1 MKPDDRVALFCLDS
15 GRDFAAQV
23 AAHLG
28 VPLAEHEERN
38 FEGGEHKTRPLATVR
53 NRDVFV
59 VQSLYSSDG
68 FSINDKLVRL
78 LFLLA
83 GLRDNGAA
91 RITAVVPYLCYSRK
105 DRRTKSRDPVT
116 TRYIAQ
122 LFEAM
127 TIDTMVTMD
136 VHNRAAFE
144 NAFRCPTVH
153 LSAREAFIDFLLPE
167 LRDRTITVASPDVG
181 GVKRAELFR
190 KSLERRLKRP
200 VGSAFME
207 KHRSRGEVSGSAVVG
222 NIRNRTVLIL
232 DDLIAGGSTMQ
243 RAAEAFKQQGAEDV
257 IAIATHGVLSHNT
270 VDTLASPA
278 LSRVILG
285 NTVAPALPSTLL
297 KTKVTLVDITAAIAE
312 TIAALHEGRDVT
324 DLES

>member
-1 MKPDDRVALFCLDS
+1 MKRDDGLALFCLNS
-15 GRDFAAQV
+15 GQHFASQV
-23 AAHLG
+23 ATHLG
-28 VPLAEHEERN
+28 VALSAHEERD
-38 FEGGEHKTRPLATVR
+38 FEDGEHKTRPLETVR

-59 VQSLYSSDG
+59 VQSLHSSDG
-68 FSINDKLVRL
+68 LSSNDKLVRL

-105 DRRTKSRDPVT
+105 DRRTKSRDPVN

-122 LFEAM
+122 LFEAVS
-127 TIDTMVTMD
+127 IDAMVTVD

-144 NAFRCPTVH
+144 NAFRCPTLH
-153 LSAREAFIDFLLPE
+153 LSARDAFIDYLLPD
-167 LRDRTITVASPDVG
+167 LQDKPVTVASPDVG

-190 KSLERRLKRP
+190 EALESQLERP

-207 KHRSRGEVSGSAVVG
+207 KHRSRGELSGSAVVG
-222 NIRNRTVLIL
+222 DIRNRTVLIL
-232 DDLIAGGSTMQ
+232 DDLIAGGGTMQ
-243 RAAEAFKQQGAEDV
+243 RAAQAFKTQGAEAV
-257 IAIATHGVLSHNT
+257 IALATHGVFSQEAGEK
-270 VDTLASPA
+270 LASPV

-285 NTVAPALPSTLL
+285 NTIAPTLPAAAM
-297 KTKVTLVDITAAIAE
+297 KKIELVNITAGIAD
-312 TIAALHEGRDVT
+312 TIAALHTGRDVS

>member
-1 MKPDDRVALFCLDS
+1 MRLDDRIALFCLDS
-15 GRDFAAQV
+15 GSDFASKV

-28 VPLAEHEERN
+28 VPLGAHEERD
-38 FEGGEHKTRPLATVR
+38 FEDGEHKIRPLETVR

-59 VQSLYSSDG
+59 VQSLYSGDG
-68 FSINDKLVRL
+68 SSINDKLVRL

-83 GLRDNGAA
+83 SLRDNGAA
-91 RITAVVPYLCYSRK
+91 RITAIVPYLCYSRK

-122 LFEAM
+122 LLEAV
-127 TIDTMVTMD
+127 TIDTIVTMD

-167 LRDRTITVASPDVG
+167 LRDREITIASPDVG
-181 GVKRAELFR
+181 GIKRAELFR
-190 KSLERRLKRP
+190 ESLEKRLERP

-222 NIRNRTVLIL
+222 DILNRTVLIL
-232 DDLIAGGSTMQ
+232 DDLIAGGGTMQ
-243 RAAEAFKQQGAEDV
+243 RAAEAFREKGADEV
-257 IAIATHGVLSHNT
+257 IAIATHGVFT
-270 VDTLASPA
+270 RDAEDKLASPA

-285 NTVAPALPSTLL
+285 NTVVPALPSRLL
-297 KTKVTLVDITAAIAE
+297 KTKVALVDITAGIAD
-312 TIAALHEGRDVT
+312 TIAALHQGRDVT

>member
-1 MKPDDRVALFCLDS
+1 MNHDDGIALFCLDS
-15 GRDFAAQV
+15 GSDFASQV

-28 VPLAEHEERN
+28 VPLGEHEERD
-38 FEGGEHKTRPLATVR
+38 FEDGEHKIRPLETVR

-59 VQSLYSSDG
+59 VQSLYGSDG
-68 FSINDKLVRL
+68 LSINDKLARL

-83 GLRDNGAA
+83 SLRDNGAA
-91 RITAVVPYLCYSRK
+91 RVTAVVPYLCYSRK

-127 TIDTMVTMD
+127 AIDTMVTVD

-153 LSAREAFIDFLLPE
+153 LSAREAFIDFLLPQ
-167 LRDRTITVASPDVG
+167 LRAREITVASPDVG

-190 KSLERRLKRP
+190 ESLEGQLGRA

-207 KHRSRGEVSGSAVVG
+207 KHRSSGEVSGSAVVG
-222 NIRNRTVLIL
+222 NVRNRTVLIL
-232 DDLIAGGSTMQ
+232 DDLIAGGGTMQ
-243 RAAEAFKQQGAEDV
+243 RAAEAFRKQGAEEV
-257 IAIATHGVLSHNT
+257 IAMATHGVFSH
-270 VDTLASPA
+270 DTGDKLASPA

-285 NTVAPALPSTLL
+285 NTVVPALPSTLL
-297 KTKVTLVDITAAIAE
+297 ETKVDLVDITAGIAD
-312 TIAALHEGRDVT
+312 TITALHEGRDVT

>member
-1 MKPDDRVALFCLDS
+1 MTFDDRVALFSLNS
-15 GRDFAAQV
+15 GREFASHV
-23 AAHLG
+23 AARLG
-28 VPLAEHEERN
+28 VPLGKHEERN
-38 FEGGEHKTRPLATVR
+38 FDDGEHKIRPLETVR

-59 VQSLYSSDG
+59 VQSLYRSDG
-68 FSINDKLVRL
+68 FSINDSLVRL

-127 TIDTMVTMD
+127 SIDTMVTMD

-153 LSAREAFIDFLLPE
+153 LSAREAFIDALLPG
-167 LRDRTITVASPDVG
+167 LQDKKITVASPDVG
-181 GVKRAELFR
+181 GIKRAERFR
-190 KSLERRLKRP
+190 ESLEKRLERS

-207 KHRSRGEVSGSAVVG
+207 KHRSRGNVSGSAVVG
-222 NIRNRTVLIL
+222 DIRNRTVVLL
-232 DDLIAGGSTMQ
+232 DDMIAGGGTMQ
-243 RAAEAFKQQGAEDV
+243 RAAEAFKKQGAEEV
-257 IAIATHGVLSHNT
+257 IALATHGVFSQDAGH
-270 VDTLASPA
+270 VLATPA
-278 LSRVILG
+278 LSRVLIG
-285 NTVAPALPSTLL
+285 NTIPPALPSTLL
-297 KTKVTLVDITAAIAE
+297 TAKVAVVDITAGIAD
-312 TIAALHEGRDVT
+312 TIAALHNGQDIT
-324 DLES
+324 DLEF

>member
-1 MKPDDRVALFCLDS
+1 MKPDDRIALFSLDCGS
-15 GRDFAAQV
+15 DFASQV

-28 VPLAEHEERN
+28 VPLGKHEERD
-38 FEGGEHKTRPLATVR
+38 FEDGEHKIRTLETVR

-59 VQSLYSSDG
+59 VQSLNSSDG
-68 FSINDKLVRL
+68 LSTNDKLVRL

-83 GLRDNGAA
+83 SLRDAGAG
-91 RITAVVPYLCYSRK
+91 RINVVAPYLCYSRK
-105 DRRTKSRDPVT
+105 DRRTKPNDPVT
-116 TRYIAQ
+116 TRYVAQ

-127 TIDTMVTMD
+127 TIDTIVTVD

-153 LSAREAFIDFLLPE
+153 LSAREAFIDYLLPE
-167 LRDRTITVASPDVG
+167 LGDREITVASPDIG

-190 KSLERRLKRP
+190 ESLANRLERP

-207 KHRSRGEVSGSAVVG
+207 KHRSQGEMSGSAVVG
-222 NIRNRTVLIL
+222 DIRNRTVLIL
-232 DDLIAGGSTMQ
+232 DDLIAGGGTMQ
-243 RAAEAFKQQGAEDV
+243 RAAEAFKDQGAEDV
-257 IAIATHGVLSHNT
+257 IAIATHAVFTQDTGEKLS
-270 VDTLASPA
+270 SSA

-285 NTVAPALPSTLL
+285 NTVTPSLPSKSL
-297 KTKVTLVDITAAIAE
+297 KTKVELVDITAGIAD

>member
-1 MKPDDRVALFCLDS
+1 MKPDDRIALFCLDS

-28 VPLAEHEERN
+28 VPLAEHEERD
-38 FEGGEHKTRPLATVR
+38 FEGGEHKARPLATVR

-59 VQSLYSSDG
+59 IQSLYSSDG

-122 LFEAM
+122 LFEAV
-127 TIDTMVTMD
+127 TIDTMVTVD

-153 LSAREAFIDFLLPE
+153 LSAREAFIDFLVPE
-167 LRDRTITVASPDVG
+167 LGDKEVTVASPDIG

-190 KSLERRLKRP
+190 ESLERRLERS

-222 NIRNRTVLIL
+222 DIRNRTVLIL
-232 DDLIAGGSTMQ
+232 DDLIAGGGTMQ
-243 RAAEAFKQQGAEDV
+243 RAAEAFKQQGAEEV
-257 IAIATHGVLSHNT
+257 IAIATHGVFSHDAA
-270 VDTLASPA
+270 DTLASPA

-285 NTVAPALPSTLL
+285 NTVAPALPATLL
-297 KTKVTLVDITAAIAE
+297 KTKVTLIDITAGIAE

>member
-1 MKPDDRVALFCLDS
+1 MKLDDRLALFCLDS
-15 GRDFAAQV
+15 GHDFAAQV

-28 VPLAEHEERN
+28 VPLAQHEERD
-38 FEGGEHKTRPLATVR
+38 FEGGEHKIRPLETVR

-59 VQSLYSSDG
+59 IQSLYASDG

-122 LFEAM
+122 LFEAVG
-127 TIDTMVTMD
+127 IDIMLTVD

-167 LRDRTITVASPDVG
+167 LRNRKVTVASPDVG

-190 KSLERRLKRP
+190 ESLEKRLERP
-200 VGSAFME
+200 VDSAFME
-207 KHRSRGEVSGSAVVG
+207 KHRSRGEMSGSAVVG
-222 NIRNRTVLIL
+222 DVRNRTVLIL
-232 DDLIAGGSTMQ
+232 DDMIAGGSTMQ
-243 RAAEAFKQQGAEDV
+243 RAAEAFKQQGAEEV
-257 IAIATHGVLSHNT
+257 IAIATHGVFSHG
-270 VDTLASPA
+270 VGDKLASPA
-278 LSRVILG
+278 LSWVILG
-285 NTVAPALPSTLL
+285 NTVTPALPSALL
-297 KTKVTLVDITAAIAE
+297 NTKVTLIDLTAGIAD

-324 DLES
+324 DLAS

>member
-1 MKPDDRVALFCLDS
+1 MKADDRIALFSLDCGS
-15 GRDFAAQV
+15 DFASQV

-28 VPLAEHEERN
+28 VPLGKHEERD
-38 FEGGEHKTRPLATVR
+38 FEDGEHKIRTLETVR

-59 VQSLYSSDG
+59 VQSLNSSDG
-68 FSINDKLVRL
+68 LSTNDKLVRL

-83 GLRDNGAA
+83 SLRDAGAG
-91 RITAVVPYLCYSRK
+91 RLNVVAPYLSYSRK
-105 DRRTKSRDPVT
+105 DRRTKPNDPVT
-116 TRYIAQ
+116 TRYVAQ

-127 TIDTMVTMD
+127 TIDTIVTVD

-153 LSAREAFIDFLLPE
+153 LSAREAFIDYLLPE
-167 LRDRTITVASPDVG
+167 LGDREITVASPDIG

-190 KSLERRLKRP
+190 ESLANRLERP

-207 KHRSRGEVSGSAVVG
+207 KHRSQGEMSGSAVVG
-222 NIRNRTVLIL
+222 DIRNRTVLIL
-232 DDLIAGGSTMQ
+232 DDLIAGGGTMQ
-243 RAAEAFKQQGAEDV
+243 RAAEAFKDQGAEDV
-257 IAIATHGVLSHNT
+257 IAIATHAVFTQDTGEKLS
-270 VDTLASPA
+270 SSA

-285 NTVAPALPSTLL
+285 NTVTPSLPSKSL
-297 KTKVTLVDITAAIAE
+297 KTKVELVDITAGIAD
-312 TIAALHEGRDVT
+312 TITALHEGRDVT

>member
-1 MKPDDRVALFCLDS
+1 MNSDDGIALFCLDS
-15 GRDFAAQV
+15 GRDFALQV
-23 AAHLG
+23 AAHLEI
-28 VPLAEHEERN
+28 PLGEHEERD
-38 FEGGEHKTRPLATVR
+38 FEDGEHKIRPLETVR

-59 VQSLYSSDG
+59 VQSLYGNDG
-68 FSINDKLVRL
+68 LSINDKLARL

-127 TIDTMVTMD
+127 TIDTIVTVD

-144 NAFRCPTVH
+144 NAFRCATVH
-153 LSAREAFIDFLLPE
+153 LSAREAFIDFLLPQ
-167 LRDRTITVASPDVG
+167 LRDREITVASPDVG
-181 GVKRAELFR
+181 GIKRAELFR
-190 KSLERRLKRP
+190 ESLERRLERP
-200 VGSAFME
+200 VDSAFME

-222 NIRNRTVLIL
+222 NVRDRTVLIL
-232 DDLIAGGSTMQ
+232 DDLIAGGGTMQ
-243 RAAEAFKQQGAEDV
+243 RAAEAFRKQGAEDA
-257 IAIATHGVLSHNT
+257 IAIATHGVFSKDAADKLT
-270 VDTLASPA
+270 SPA

-285 NTVAPALPSTLL
+285 NTVPPALPSEMLD
-297 KTKVTLVDITAAIAE
+297 TKLALVDITAGIAD
-312 TIAALHEGRDVT
+312 TITALHEGRDVT

>member
-1 MKPDDRVALFCLDS
+1 MRLDDRIALFCLDS
-15 GRDFAAQV
+15 GSDFASKV

-28 VPLAEHEERN
+28 VPLGAHEERD
-38 FEGGEHKTRPLATVR
+38 FEDGEHKIRPLETVR

-59 VQSLYSSDG
+59 VQSLYSGDG
-68 FSINDKLVRL
+68 SSINDKLVRL

-83 GLRDNGAA
+83 SLRDNGAA
-91 RITAVVPYLCYSRK
+91 RITAIVPYLCYSRK

-122 LFEAM
+122 LLEAV
-127 TIDTMVTMD
+127 TIDTIVTMD

-167 LRDRTITVASPDVG
+167 LRDREITIASPDVG
-181 GVKRAELFR
+181 GIKRAELFR
-190 KSLERRLKRP
+190 ESLERRLERP

-222 NIRNRTVLIL
+222 DILNRTVLIL
-232 DDLIAGGSTMQ
+232 DDLIAGGGTMQ
-243 RAAEAFKQQGAEDV
+243 RAAEAFREKGADEV
-257 IAIATHGVLSHNT
+257 IAIATHGVFT
-270 VDTLASPA
+270 RDAEDKLASPA

-285 NTVAPALPSTLL
+285 NTVVPALPSRLL
-297 KTKVTLVDITAAIAE
+297 KTKVALVDITAGIAD
-312 TIAALHEGRDVT
+312 TIAALHQGRDVT

>member
-1 MKPDDRVALFCLDS
+1 MKSDDRIALFSLDS
-15 GRDFAAQV
+15 GRDFASQV

-28 VPLAEHEERN
+28 VTLGKHEERD
-38 FEGGEHKTRPLATVR
+38 FEDGEHKIRPLETVR
-53 NRDVFV
+53 NRDIFV
-59 VQSLYSSDG
+59 VQSLNGSDG
-68 FSINDKLVRL
+68 LHTNDKLVRL

-83 GLRDNGAA
+83 SLRDAGAA
-91 RITAVVPYLCYSRK
+91 RIHVVAPYLCYSRK
-105 DRRTKSRDPVT
+105 DRRTKPHDPVT
-116 TRYIAQ
+116 TRYVAQ
-122 LFEAM
+122 LFEAV

-153 LSAREAFIDFLLPE
+153 LSAREAFIDYLIPE
-167 LRDRTITVASPDVG
+167 LGNRDITVASPDIG

-190 KSLERRLKRP
+190 ESLESRLERP

-222 NIRNRTVLIL
+222 DIRHRTVLIL

-243 RAAEAFKQQGAEDV
+243 RAAEAFRDQGAEDV
-257 IAIATHGVLSHNT
+257 LAIATHAVFSH
-270 VDTLASPA
+270 DTWEKLASPA

-285 NTVAPALPSTLL
+285 NTITPALPSKAL
-297 KTKVTLVDITAAIAE
+297 KTKVALVDITAGIAE
-312 TIAALHEGRDVT
+312 TINALREGRDVT

>member
-1 MKPDDRVALFCLDS
+1 MRLDDRIALFCLDS
-15 GRDFAAQV
+15 GSDFASKV

-28 VPLAEHEERN
+28 VPLGAHEERD
-38 FEGGEHKTRPLATVR
+38 FEDGEHKIRPLETVR

-59 VQSLYSSDG
+59 VQSLYSGDG
-68 FSINDKLVRL
+68 SSINDKLVRL

-83 GLRDNGAA
+83 SLRDNGAA
-91 RITAVVPYLCYSRK
+91 RITAIVPYLCYSRK

-122 LFEAM
+122 LLEAV
-127 TIDTMVTMD
+127 TIDTIVTMD

-167 LRDRTITVASPDVG
+167 LRDREITIASPDVG
-181 GVKRAELFR
+181 GIKRAELFR
-190 KSLERRLKRP
+190 ESLEKRLERP

-222 NIRNRTVLIL
+222 DILNRTVLIL
-232 DDLIAGGSTMQ
+232 DDLIAGGGTMQ
-243 RAAEAFKQQGAEDV
+243 RAAEAFREKGADEV
-257 IAIATHGVLSHNT
+257 IAIATHGVFTRDAEDKLT
-270 VDTLASPA
+270 SPA
-278 LSRVILG
+278 LSRVILS
-285 NTVAPALPSTLL
+285 NTVVPALPSRLL
-297 KTKVTLVDITAAIAE
+297 KTKVALVDITAGIAD
-312 TIAALHEGRDVT
+312 TIAALHQGRDVT

>member
-1 MKPDDRVALFCLDS
+1 MKLDDRIALFCLDS
-15 GRDFAAQV
+15 GSDFAAQV

-28 VPLAEHEERN
+28 IPLGEHEERD
-38 FEGGEHKTRPLATVR
+38 FEDGEHKIRPLETVR

-59 VQSLYSSDG
+59 VQSLYGSDG
-68 FSINDKLVRL
+68 LSINDKLARL

-83 GLRDNGAA
+83 SLRDNGAA

-116 TRYIAQ
+116 TRYLAQ

-127 TIDTMVTMD
+127 GIDTMVTVD

-153 LSAREAFIDFLLPE
+153 LSAREAFIDFLLPQ
-167 LRDRTITVASPDVG
+167 LRDREVTVASPDVG
-181 GVKRAELFR
+181 GIKRAELFR
-190 KSLERRLKRP
+190 ESLEKRLERP
-200 VGSAFME
+200 VSSAFME
-207 KHRSRGEVSGSAVVG
+207 KHRSGGELSGSAVVG
-222 NIRNRTVLIL
+222 DVRNRTVLIL
-232 DDLIAGGSTMQ
+232 DDMVAGGGTMQ
-243 RAAEAFKQQGAEDV
+243 RAAEAFRDQGAEES
-257 IAIATHGVLSHNT
+257 IAIATHGVFSR
-270 VDTLASPA
+270 DAGDKLASPA

-285 NTVAPALPSTLL
+285 NTVPPELPSTLL
-297 KTKVTLVDITAAIAE
+297 KTKVAQVDITAVIAD
-312 TIAALHEGRDVT
+312 TIIALHQGSDVT

>member
-1 MKPDDRVALFCLDS
+1 MKHDDGIALFCLDS
-15 GRDFAAQV
+15 GRDFALQV

-28 VPLAEHEERN
+28 IPLGEHEERD
-38 FEGGEHKTRPLATVR
+38 FEDGEHKIRPLETVR

-59 VQSLYSSDG
+59 VQSLYGSDG
-68 FSINDKLVRL
+68 LSINDKLARL

-127 TIDTMVTMD
+127 AIDTIVTVD

-144 NAFRCPTVH
+144 NAFRCPTMH
-153 LSAREAFIDFLLPE
+153 LSAREAFIDFLLPQ
-167 LRDRTITVASPDVG
+167 LQDREITVASPDVG
-181 GVKRAELFR
+181 GIKRAELFR
-190 KSLERRLKRP
+190 ESLEKRLERP
-200 VGSAFME
+200 VDSAFME

-222 NIRNRTVLIL
+222 NVRNRTVLIL
-232 DDLIAGGSTMQ
+232 DDLIAGGGTMQ
-243 RAAEAFKQQGAEDV
+243 RAAEAFRKQGAEDA
-257 IAIATHGVLSHNT
+257 IAIATHGVFSQ
-270 VDTLASPA
+270 DAADKLASPA
-278 LSRVILG
+278 LSRVIIG
-285 NTVAPALPSTLL
+285 NTVAPALPSKMLD
-297 KTKVTLVDITAAIAE
+297 TKIALVDITAGIAD
-312 TIAALHEGRDVT
+312 TIAALHEGREVT